1 LRAPYAYPH
10 NIEQLNGITC
20 QVSFVEI
27 DSVTYGNFFSKKT
40 VDSKIIGPNAS
51 SMIEIRCT
59 AENIKRILDLAKF
72 YTIDESDGK
81 NVLKKELKQ
90 GLGLDVNVDI
100 STHDVESGKVYEIES
115 WCFNDWQLREATDF

>member
-1 LRAPYAYPH
+1 
-10 NIEQLNGITC
+10 
-20 QVSFVEI
+20 
-27 DSVTYGNFFSKKT
+27 
-40 VDSKIIGPNAS
+40 
-51 SMIEIRCT
+51 MIEIRCT